1 LNISIDPC
9 SNHTMPEST
18 CETAISLK
26 NRTDKHVAM
35 QLNVPH
41 LITRPPIQR
50 KNCWDNK
57 NNTDF
62 IDTVV
67 RGWSCSPI
75 FIIQQ
80 ESDLEE
86 QEMLDDHVFDGAH
99 KIEAVI
105 LFMKDGFTLD
115 KAHDTSP
122 IKDYVGKK
130 FSELPIGVRNK
141 ILNYQFTINIIDP
154 ETANDKDSL
163 KILWQRLNNSG
174 KKLNDF
180 ELALPI
186 IRDLNMIVLKP
197 SLKPFLKS
205 QLFLKE
211 ASERGEA
218 EKLMQIILAISE
230 SEITAPHIKDFSSK
244 KNLVKRWQTA
254 CLGDKM
260 ADIKETTMKN
270 ADKWLKILK
279 KAADYLG
286 YLSEANCFV
295 DATGKVILQTAHR
308 GTELVFLLGRL
319 VYHFPKPENFKR
331 VCAELSKEVKE
342 KYFTT
347 IIRDE
352 AGRNGILQKRIL
364 KELDALILKYCKDV
378 PRRTFTQA
386 QIAMKLEAQGS
397 LCAQCG
403 EAILPHHTYHGDH
416 ILPWILGGDS
426 SDENC
431 QVSHGRCNLI
441 KGKRVDL
448 NELST

>member
-1 LNISIDPC
+1 MAI
-9 SNHTMPEST
+9 MPESRL
-18 CETAISLK
+18 ESAITLK

-50 KNCWDNK
+50 KNCWDTK

-86 QEMLDDHVFDGAH
+86 QDLLDDHVFDGAH

-105 LFMKDGFTLD
+105 LFMKDGFALD

-130 FSELPIGVRNK
+130 FSELPIAIRNK

-163 KILWQRLNNSG
+163 KILWHRLNNSG

-186 IRDLNMIVLKP
+186 IRDLNMTVLKP

-205 QLFLKE
+205 QLFLKD

-218 EKLMQIILAISE
+218 EKLLQIILAISE
-230 SEITAPHIKDFSSK
+230 SEITDSHIKDFTSK
-244 KNLVKRWQTA
+244 KNLVKRWQTV

-260 ADIKETTMKN
+260 ADIKETTIKN

-279 KAADYLG
+279 KASDYLS

-295 DATGKVILQTAHR
+295 DTTGKVILQSAHR

-331 VCAELSKEVKE
+331 VCAELSKEVKD

-352 AGRNGILQKRIL
+352 AGRNGIRQKRIL
-364 KELDALILKYCKDV
+364 KELDTLILKYCKDI
-378 PRRTFTQA
+378 PKRTFTQA
-386 QIAMKLEAQGS
+386 QITKKLESQGG

-416 ILPWILGGDS
+416 IIPWILGGDS

-431 QVSHGRCNLI
+431 QVSHGRCNWI
-441 KGKRVDL
+441 KGKRMDL
-448 NELST
+448 NELSG

>member
-1 LNISIDPC
+1 MTQPK
-9 SNHTMPEST
+9 PES
-18 CETAISLK
+18 AISLK

-80 ESDLEE
+80 ESELEE
-86 QEMLDDHVFDGAH
+86 QEQFDDHVFDGAH
-99 KIEAVI
+99 KIEAII
-105 LFMKDGFTLD
+105 LFINGGFALE
-115 KAHDTSP
+115 KVHDTSP
-122 IKDYVGKK
+122 LKDLAGKR
-130 FSELPIGVRNK
+130 FAELPLPIRNK

-163 KILWQRLNNSG
+163 KILWHRLNNSG

-186 IRDLNMIVLKP
+186 IRDLNTIVLKP
-197 SLKPFLKS
+197 SLNQFLKS
-205 QLFLKE
+205 QLFVKE
-211 ASERGEA
+211 ASDRGEA
-218 EKLMQIILAISE
+218 EKLLQIILAISE
-230 SEITAPHIKDFSSK
+230 SEITESHIKDFTSK

-260 ADIKETTMKN
+260 ASIKETTMKN

-279 KAADYLG
+279 RASDYLA

-295 DATGKVILQTAHR
+295 DAAGKVILQSAHR

-331 VCAELSKEVKE
+331 ICSELSKEVKE

-347 IIRDE
+347 IIRDD

-364 KELDALILKYCKDV
+364 KELDALVLKYCKDV
-378 PRRTFTQA
+378 PKRAFTA
-386 QIAMKLEAQGS
+386 SQIAKKLESQGG
-397 LCAQCG
+397 LCAQCQ
-403 EAILPHHTYHGDH
+403 EAILPHHSYHGDH
-416 ILPWILGGDS
+416 IQPWILGGDS

-431 QVSHGRCNLI
+431 QVSHKRCNLI
-441 KGKRVDL
+441 KGKRMDL
-448 NELST
+448 NELVTA

>member
-1 LNISIDPC
+1 MTQPK
-9 SNHTMPEST
+9 PES
-18 CETAISLK
+18 AISLK

-80 ESDLEE
+80 ESELEE
-86 QEMLDDHVFDGAH
+86 QEQFDDHVFDGAH
-99 KIEAVI
+99 KIEAII
-105 LFMKDGFTLD
+105 LFINGGFALE
-115 KAHDTSP
+115 KVHDTSP
-122 IKDYVGKK
+122 LKDLAGKR
-130 FSELPIGVRNK
+130 FVELPLPIRNK

-163 KILWQRLNNSG
+163 KILWHRLNNSG

-186 IRDLNMIVLKP
+186 IRDLNMVVLKP
-197 SLKPFLKS
+197 SLNQFLKS
-205 QLFLKE
+205 QLFIKD
-211 ASERGEA
+211 ASDRGEA
-218 EKLMQIILAISE
+218 EKLLQIILAISE
-230 SEITAPHIKDFSSK
+230 SEITESHIKDFTSK

-260 ADIKETTMKN
+260 ASIKETTMKN

-279 KAADYLG
+279 RASDYLG

-295 DATGKVILQTAHR
+295 DAAGKVILQSAHR

-319 VYHFPKPENFKR
+319 VYHFPKPENF
-331 VCAELSKEVKE
+331 LMH
-342 KYFTT
+342 Y
-347 IIRDE
+347 
-352 AGRNGILQKRIL
+352 
-364 KELDALILKYCKDV
+364 
-378 PRRTFTQA
+378 
-386 QIAMKLEAQGS
+386 
-397 LCAQCG
+397 
-403 EAILPHHTYHGDH
+403 ILP
-416 ILPWILGGDS
+416 
-426 SDENC
+426 
-431 QVSHGRCNLI
+431 
-441 KGKRVDL
+441 
-448 NELST
+448 